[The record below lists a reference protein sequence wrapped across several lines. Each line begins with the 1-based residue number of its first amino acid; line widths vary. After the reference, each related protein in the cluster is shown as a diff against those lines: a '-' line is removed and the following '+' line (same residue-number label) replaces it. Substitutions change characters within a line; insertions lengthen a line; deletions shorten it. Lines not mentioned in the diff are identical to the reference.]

1 MFKKLL
7 ALVLFAGFSFAGVTL
22 PRPTGDVPFT
32 VPGKG
37 PDNLTNYKGKVVLL
51 EFFIVSCPHCQRTAK
66 VLSDIQRDYKAMGV
80 RVISLTFRPED
91 DAAALKKF
99 ADEYKTNYTL
109 GMIDGKVMAAFGQLT
124 PEMRPTVPMVFFI
137 DRDGLVQAQY
147 FGTDPM
153 MEEMHQAE
161 NLRAKLL
168 FYMQQAPAP
177 AKAGTAR
184 PAKK

>member
-1 MFKKLL
+1 MVKKFL
-7 ALVLFAGFSFAGVTL
+7 ALLLFAGLSFAGVTL

-37 PDNLTNYKGKVVLL
+37 SDNLTNYKGKVVLL
-51 EFFIVSCPHCQRTAK
+51 EFFMTTCPHCQRAAK
-66 VLSDIQRDYKAMGV
+66 VLSGIQRDYKARGV
-80 RVISLTFRPED
+80 RVISLAFKPED
-91 DAAALKKF
+91 NAEALKKF
-99 ADEYKTNYTL
+99 AEEYKTNYTL
-109 GMIDGKVMAAFGQLT
+109 GMIDGKLMTTFGQLT

-153 MEEMHQAE
+153 MEEKFLAE

-168 FYMQQAPAP
+168 FYVQPAVAP
-177 AKAGTAR
+177 AKAGAAS
-184 PAKK
+184 AKK